1 MNNLIARSSG
11 NGKLFLHIDSGIPTG
26 DITTFIQIMI
36 PLEVTNFQTGCTV
49 VVPKSHKSKKFTDR
63 KTKKF
68 TKIEGE
74 PGDVF
79 IWDGNLW
86 HGSLPNKTNNTRWSL
101 IATFQIGNLNKFLIF
116 QDLLIKKLIKNSQLK
131 KKLYWLFSYSFKI

>member
-1 MNNLIARSSG
+1 
-11 NGKLFLHIDSGIPTG
+11 
-26 DITTFIQIMI
+26 MI

-49 VVPKSHKSKKFTDR
+49 VVPKSHKSKNLLIEN
-63 KTKKF
+63 KKV

-86 HGSLPNKTNNTRWSL
+86 HGSL
-101 IATFQIGNLNKFLIF
+101 QIKPIILDGH
-116 QDLLIKKLIKNSQLK
+116 
-131 KKLYWLFSYSFKI
+131 